1 MSYRDRMSVRV
12 VWLAAVLGCH
22 GRPAPSPAPQFR
34 RSTAALPA
42 VADAVAVVSTPTT
55 PPPVL
60 VLLTGETNTGP
71 KSRVRLATAAS
82 WSAIAR
88 VDPERATPIDQLEVG
103 TLLRAS
109 RYFGWSP
116 AQIVD
121 AVGKPADLTAAED
134 ARTRRIDPDEPPDPE
149 EDGTAMVLDGPP
161 PPRDPRSLQLAASAG
176 FGVRGMST
184 RESTGWGMGTIGDLP
199 MRMAVVAGEVVEDR
213 RLSPKTPALVVALP
227 ATSARTLIWVL
238 AETEGALAVV
248 HDGQVTALRTQFV
261 EQRSHGFGEVPWI
274 ELRVPAN
281 GTYQLEAVA
290 DTPVTLH
297 APSELAAALA
307 KLRADH
313 KLDPWNPIDI
323 LVGPDL
329 TAQQLVDLIVA
340 ADRAGA
346 HAIGLGSMPE
356 GKDLSVRGHPIRDF
370 TLRQLVIDG
379 DVDRHPVQVALK
391 ELPLLACYEAALAT
405 HPELEGEVDVA
416 FSIAADG
423 SASGVTA
430 TGVDD
435 GVDHCIA
442 KAIAG
447 LHVPAHGRAQA
458 KAIFLV
464 APHVRLF

>member
-1 MSYRDRMSVRV
+1 MKVRV

-22 GRPAPSPAPQFR
+22 GRPAPAPQ
-34 RSTAALPA
+34 SVGSGAALP
-42 VADAVAVVSTPTT
+42 VVTDASAVVTTPST

-60 VLLTGETNTGP
+60 VLVTAETTFGP

-88 VDPERATPIDQLEVG
+88 VDPAHATPIDLMEAAS
-103 TLLRAS
+103 LLREAAMD
-109 RYFGWSP
+109 GWTP
-116 AQIVD
+116 AHTIEQI
-121 AVGKPADLTAAED
+121 GKPSDLVATEDVNTRAYDDDPPPPPPDDDDPSGTAMALD
-134 ARTRRIDPDEPPDPE
+134 KPAHPPDP
-149 EDGTAMVLDGPP
+149 
-161 PPRDPRSLQLAASAG
+161 RSKELAAAGG
-176 FGVRGMST
+176 FGVRGMSL
-184 RESTGWGMGTIGDLP
+184 RGDTGWGSGTIGDLP
-199 MRMAVVAGEVVEDR
+199 MRMADVVGEVVADR
-213 RLSPKTPALVVALP
+213 RLSAKTPALVLAAP
-227 ATSARTLIWVL
+227 QASARSLIWVL
-238 AETEGALAVV
+238 GDTEGALVVV

-261 EQRSHGFGEVPWI
+261 EENRNNGEVPWI
-274 ELRVPAN
+274 ELRVPGN

-290 DTPVTLH
+290 DAPVTLH
-297 APSELAAALA
+297 APGELAAALA

-356 GKDLSVRGHPIRDF
+356 GNDLAVRGHPIRDF
-370 TLRQLVIDG
+370 MLRQVVIDG

-391 ELPLLACYEAALAT
+391 EPPLQACYEAALAT
-405 HPELEGEVDVA
+405 HPALEGRIDVA

-423 SASGVTA
+423 TTSGITA

-435 GVDHCIA
+435 GVDQCMA
-442 KAIAG
+442 KAIAT
-447 LHVPAHGRAQA
+447 LRVPAHGRARA
-458 KAIFLV
+458 TAIFLV

>member
-1 MSYRDRMSVRV
+1 MSYRDRMSVREV
-12 VWLAAVLGCH
+12 CLVALLGCH
-22 GRPAPSPAPQFR
+22 GRPAPAPH
-34 RSTAALPA
+34 SVGSGATLPV
-42 VADAVAVVSTPTT
+42 VADASAVVTT
-55 PPPVL
+55 PSTSPPLLVL
-60 VLLTGETNTGP
+60 VTAETTFAP
-71 KSRVRLATAAS
+71 KSQVRLASAAS
-82 WSAIAR
+82 WSEIGALDAAR
-88 VDPERATPIDQLEVG
+88 AKAVDLTEAGMLVRESAMDGWTPAHTIE
-103 TLLRAS
+103 
-109 RYFGWSP
+109 
-116 AQIVD
+116 QI
-121 AVGKPADLTAAED
+121 GKPADLEATED
-134 ARTRRIDPDEPPDPE
+134 VNTRVYEDDP
-149 EDGTAMVLDGPP
+149 APP
-161 PPRDPRSLQLAASAG
+161 PPDDEPSGTEMALGKPPPAPDPRSKQLAASGG
-176 FGVRGMST
+176 FGRLGMFT
-184 RESTGWGMGTIGDLP
+184 PADARWGSGDTGDLP
-199 MRMAVVAGEVVEDR
+199 MRMAGVVGEVVEDR
-213 RLSPKTPALVVALP
+213 RLSPKTPALVVADP

-238 AETEGALAVV
+238 GETEGALAVV
-248 HDGQVTALRTQFV
+248 HDGNVTALRTQFV
-261 EQRSHGFGEVPWI
+261 DENRNSAGVPWI
-274 ELRVPAN
+274 ELRVPGN

-370 TLRQLVIDG
+370 TLRQVEIDG

-405 HPELEGEVDVA
+405 HPSLEGRIDVA

-435 GVDHCIA
+435 GVDQCIA
-442 KAIAG
+442 KAIVG